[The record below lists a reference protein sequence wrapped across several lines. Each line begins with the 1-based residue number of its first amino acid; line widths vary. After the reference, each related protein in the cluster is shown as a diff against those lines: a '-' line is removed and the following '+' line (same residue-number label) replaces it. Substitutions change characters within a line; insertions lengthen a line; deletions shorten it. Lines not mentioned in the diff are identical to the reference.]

1 MVWILP
7 DLMAPST
14 QRVLWLCGLIRV
26 HQPWWFDRWHTD
38 ADVPLQI
45 CKLMF
50 CPPPPQPPPPLSSK
64 PCPQS
69 VCWSFS
75 TSYFYASLAPAL
87 SDKTTPWMLD
97 DLYVVGQ
104 HCSGLVFDEQTWC
117 SCRELVTLKFSRAM
131 FLLTLFLTVMVHR
144 FWSGCAR
151 GLPFGYPT
159 ITLNYFLSA
168 SLFTGFMHP
177 TTCTF
182 ISLLRSKNIW

>member
-1 MVWILP
+1 MVVWSMTHWCWCPTP
-7 DLMAPST
+7 DL
-14 QRVLWLCGLIRV
+14 QNHVL
-26 HQPWWFDRWHTD
+26 
-38 ADVPLQI
+38 
-45 CKLMF
+45 
-50 CPPPPQPPPPLSSK
+50 PPPHHHNNHRHYRRNPAHKAFADLFRRRTFMHRWLRLCLIKPLLE
-64 PCPQS
+64 
-69 VCWSFS
+69 CWMIYMWWVSI
-75 TSYFYASLAPAL
+75 AL
-87 SDKTTPWMLD
+87 VWHLMNRLD
-97 DLYVVGQ
+97 AVV
-104 HCSGLVFDEQTWC
+104 F
-117 SCRELVTLKFSRAM
+117 RAM

>member
-50 CPPPPQPPPPLSSK
+50 CPPPHHPHNHQYRRNPAHKAFADLFRRRTFMHRWLRLCLIKPLLE
-64 PCPQS
+64 
-69 VCWSFS
+69 CWMI
-75 TSYFYASLAPAL
+75 Y
-87 SDKTTPWMLD
+87 MC
-97 DLYVVGQ
+97 VV
-104 HCSGLVFDEQTWC
+104 HYSGLTFDEQTWC
-117 SCRELVTLKFSRAM
+117 SCREFVALKFFRAM

-144 FWSGCAR
+144 FWSCCAR